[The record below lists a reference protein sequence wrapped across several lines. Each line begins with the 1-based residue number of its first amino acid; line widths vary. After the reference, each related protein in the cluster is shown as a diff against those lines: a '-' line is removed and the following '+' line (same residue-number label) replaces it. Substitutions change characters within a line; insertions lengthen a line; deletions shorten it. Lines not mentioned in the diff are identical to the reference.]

1 MPINLNGLTRPVNVT
16 TQVLNPVITAGTPI
30 VLDSVGVGEESFLF
44 PISYPS
50 TDPPSFPIAGC
61 SAASGATTLTTTG
74 SFANVRVGDAV
85 SGTGIGGSPTVT
97 AKAANNLSL
106 TLSAA
111 TTAIIAAASI
121 TFDPPASAP
130 LFHAIKLTY
139 TKSGNTLLIT
149 PQILLYDGTGAVPA
163 PINLVRQ
170 VGGAI
175 VQDVDAFL
183 NNFRVPRS

>member
-1 MPINLNGLTRPVNVT
+1 MPILLNGLTRPLNAT
-16 TQVLNPVITAGTPI
+16 TQALDPTITAGT
-30 VLDSVGVGEESFLF
+30 VVVTDTGSEESFFL
-44 PISYPS
+44 PITYPS
-50 TDPPSFPIAGC
+50 TNPPPFSIANC
-61 SAASGATTLTTTG
+61 SAASGATALTTTG
-74 SFANVRVGDAV
+74 SFANVRIGDV
-85 SGTGIGGSPTVT
+85 VTGTGIGASSTVT
-97 AKAANNLSL
+97 AKASNNLSL

-111 TTAIIAAASI
+111 TTAIITAASI

-130 LFHAIKLTY
+130 LFHAIRLTY
-139 TKSGNTLLIT
+139 TKSGNTLVIT

-183 NNFRVPRS
+183 VNFRFPRT